1 MRNRV
6 ARGLFLATLTFLLV
20 IGMQPAALAAGG
32 TQLNPPSWAL
42 DRIDQRTGLDQKYHY
57 DTDGSGVT
65 VYVIDSGVDA
75 KHPDL
80 QHRVLPGKDFLTN
93 GTDTSDTNGH
103 GTRVAGIIAGHSYG
117 VAKGAQIF
125 PVRVLDKAGGGATD
139 TIIAGLNWVAE
150 NAHQPAVAV
159 LGIGGVP
166 NEQLDNAVSG
176 VAAVMP
182 IVVPAGEGGTDSS
195 QVSPARVAAALT
207 VGASDVQDQV
217 ASFSN
222 FGSPLDLYA
231 PGVDIP
237 APIAGT
243 ADVATLSGTSMAA
256 AVAAGAVA
264 IYRSAHPDAA
274 PNAVGEAIVRNA
286 TPDAIKNVPAGT
298 ANRLLCTLSAEKP

>member
-1 MRNRV
+1 MRNRA
-6 ARGLFLATLTFLLV
+6 ARGLFSATLTFLLV
-20 IGMQPAALAAGG
+20 AGVQPAALAASG
-32 TQLNPPSWAL
+32 TQDNPPSWAL

-57 DTDGSGVT
+57 DSDGSGVT

-80 QHRVLPGKDFLTN
+80 QGRVLPGKDFLTT

-103 GTRVAGIIAGHSYG
+103 GTRVAGIVAGHSYG

-139 TIIAGLNWVAE
+139 TIIAGLNWVAQ

-166 NEQLDNAVSG
+166 NEQLDNAVKG

-182 IVVPAGEGGTDSS
+182 IVLPAGEGSTDAS
-195 QVSPARVAAALT
+195 QTSPARVPEALT
-207 VGASDVQDQV
+207 VGATDVQDQV
-217 ASFSN
+217 APFSN
-222 FGSPLDLYA
+222 FGTSLDLYA

-243 ADVATLSGTSMAA
+243 ADVGTLSGTAMAA
-256 AVAAGAVA
+256 AVAAGAVTL
-264 IYRSAHPDAA
+264 YRSAHPDAA
-274 PNAVGEAIVRNA
+274 PNAVGEAIVQDATQNVVKNA
-286 TPDAIKNVPAGT
+286 PSGT
-298 ANRLLCTLSAEKP
+298 ANRLLCTLPAGTP